1 MLASDPSVGP
11 GKRYRGGCVSCGGC
25 EGGRRELAAM
35 ARAEQAEKTPSREEM
50 KGRRVADLKQY
61 ARSLEN
67 FPMTPAQIRTATK
80 DQLLQALARHFGW
93 TEEA

>member
-1 MLASDPSVGP
+1 
-11 GKRYRGGCVSCGGC
+11 
-25 EGGRRELAAM
+25 M
-35 ARAEQAEKTPSREEM
+35 ARAEQAEKAPSMEEL